1 MCLVATMTAL
11 AAVSAASA
19 ETHEI
24 TVTANAFEPSTI
36 VVAPGDTIVWT
47 LESSPA
53 RTVVSGSDCT
63 PDGVFFAGGLPN
75 GSKGPPNF
83 TYTWEVPEYESLD
96 IRYFSTA
103 QCGEGM
109 TGLITIDSGG
119 FTHRVPEDHQTIA
132 EAIDAAVD
140 GDTIEIAAGTYL
152 EHSLEFSK
160 NIAVLGATDPD
171 GAPAVTIDAQQQ
183 GRVFLLEGGG
193 TSPPGAPGM
202 MVLENLVIT
211 GGNGGIRARGCR
223 PIIRNCTITQNT
235 SAIAPGGGVL
245 ASNSAKGAPWNQT
258 HPVFIDC
265 LISGNS
271 ARDNAGVYISDDG
284 YGQGCSATLGNCI
297 ITDNTP
303 RQGEIGGIHN
313 AGIGSVTL
321 VGSIV
326 CGNEGKQVFGPVEL
340 TGDGCANLVCRD
352 EDEDGVP
359 DGCLFDADGILN
371 VPTEFPTIA
380 SALGSALDGQTIVI
394 AAGTYAV
401 ENDTFAIHLD
411 DKSLTISGAI
421 DEDGAPAVTI
431 EGGVFQGVNTSGII
445 LSGAAADG
453 TVIENLRVTN
463 VQAGLIITDCE
474 VFITNCI
481 FDRNFTTLGGGASV
495 YNSRATLTDCTFRD
509 NLAYSGG
516 GITLVDNGTPGN
528 DVTLIGCLIEDNTG
542 AYMGMAGVGGIHVQ
556 AGTLAMIDCT
566 VRNNIGGA
574 VGGVIVNAGAA
585 LTMSDSTICANTPEN
600 DISGDWTDGG
610 GNTIEDQ
617 CPDDCPGDINGDGV
631 VDGTDLAL
639 LLAVWNSDDPPAD
652 IDGNG
657 IVDAA
662 DLAQVLG
669 YWGACAES
677 P

>member
-11 AAVSAASA
+11 AAVSGASA

-47 LESSPA
+47 LESSQA

-75 GSKGPPNF
+75 GGKGPPNF
-83 TYTWEVPEYESLD
+83 TFTWEVPEYESLD
-96 IRYFSTA
+96 IGYFSTA
-103 QCGEGM
+103 ECGEGM

-119 FTHRVPEDHQTIA
+119 LTHRVPEDHQTIA
-132 EAIDAAVD
+132 DAIDAAVD

-152 EHSLEFSK
+152 EHSLQFSK
-160 NIAVLGATDPD
+160 NIAVRGATDPD

-193 TSPPGAPGM
+193 TSPPGAPGV

-265 LISGNS
+265 LISSNS

-284 YGQGCSATLGNCI
+284 FGQGCSATLGNCI

-303 RQGEIGGIHN
+303 RQGDIGGIHN

-326 CGNEGKQVFGPVEL
+326 CGNEGEQVIGPVEL
-340 TGDGCANLVCRD
+340 TGDACATLVCRD

-359 DGCLFDADGILN
+359 DGCLFDADGTLN
-371 VPTEFPTIA
+371 VPAEFPTIT
-380 SALGSALDGQTIVI
+380 SALGSALDGQTILI
-394 AAGTYAV
+394 AAGTYEV
-401 ENDTFAIHLD
+401 QDDTFAIQLD

-431 EGGVFQGVNTSGII
+431 EGGVFQGEYTIGIV
-445 LSGAAADG
+445 LSGASASG
-453 TVIENLRVTN
+453 TIIENIRVTN
-463 VQAGLIITDCE
+463 VQGALVIMDCE
-474 VFITNCI
+474 VFVTNCI
-481 FDRNFTTLGGGASV
+481 FDGNFNNSGGGASV
-495 YNSRATLTDCTFRD
+495 ANGRATLTDCIFRN
-509 NLAYSGG
+509 NLSYTGG
-516 GITLVDNGTPGN
+516 GITLIADNPNN
-528 DVTLIGCLIEDNTG
+528 DVTMIGCLIEDNTG
-542 AYMGMAGVGGIHVQ
+542 SFGGTGGVGGIHVQ
-556 AGTLAMIDCT
+556 AGTLTMIDCT
-566 VRNNIGGA
+566 VRNNIGGEI
-574 VGGVIVNAGAA
+574 GGVMVTAGAG
-585 LTMSDSTICANTPEN
+585 LTVSDSTICANTPEN
-600 DISGDWTDGG
+600 DISGDWTDDG
-610 GNTIEDQ
+610 GNIIEKQ
-617 CPDDCPGDINGDGV
+617 CAVACPGDINGDGV
-631 VDGTDLAL
+631 VDGTDLAQ
-639 LLAVWNSDDPPAD
+639 LLAVWNSDDPSAD
-652 IDGNG
+652 IDENG
-657 IVDAA
+657 IVNAA